1 MRALLVANTFA
12 TTTDGTIQSQVV
24 SELSRHLEITVANTS
39 ARNDAIEI
47 AKEAQHQGFE
57 LVIGLGGDGTI
68 NEIAN
73 GLLMNGPNPQGPM
86 FAAIPGGNGN
96 VFARNMGLS
105 ENPLEAT
112 AQILNA
118 LDANNIKEI
127 GVGKIATNNISR
139 WFLFNAGIGLDAAVM
154 AEMEARRANGKAVS
168 DFAYAILALKELF
181 AKTDRKHAA
190 LSLVSNSGEVYRDV
204 YFALIVNLAPWAYL
218 GSKPLNPMP
227 LAGHDTALD
236 VYAPTSLS
244 IATVWKLAR
253 RAMAGKSAENDR
265 NVIALVDQGQIHIQ
279 AERPLWIQVD
289 GDVVT
294 QSTELT
300 ATHVPNALRTVA
312 NLPIT

>member
-12 TTTDGTIQSQVV
+12 TATDDAIQTQVV
-24 SELSRHLEITVANTS
+24 SELSRHLDVTVANTS

-47 AKEAQHQGFE
+47 AKTAQQQGFE
-57 LVIGLGGDGTI
+57 LVIGLGGDGTV

-73 GLLMNGPNPQGPM
+73 GLLLDGPNPGGPM
-86 FAAIPGGNGN
+86 LAAIPGGNGN

-112 AQILNA
+112 AQILKTLNA
-118 LDANNIKEI
+118 KEFKSI

-139 WFLFNAGIGLDAAVM
+139 WFLFNAGIGLDAAVL
-154 AEMEARRANGKAVS
+154 AEMEARRAGGKIVS
-168 DFAYAILALKELF
+168 DTAYAVLALRELF

-190 LSLVSNSGEVYRDV
+190 LSLVSNSGDVYRDAH
-204 YFALIVNLAPWAYL
+204 FALIVNLAPWAYL
-218 GSKPLNPMP
+218 GSRPLNPLP
-227 LAGHDTALD
+227 LASHDTALD

-244 IATVWKLAR
+244 LRAVFRLAR
-253 RAMAGKSAENDR
+253 RALAGKSAENDA
-265 NVIALVDQGQIHIQ
+265 NVIELLDQRKVHIQ

-289 GDVVT
+289 GDVVA

-300 ATHVPNALRTVA
+300 ATHIPNALRVLA
-312 NLPIT
+312 N